1 MPLLLRDA
9 RTGDAHPLDP
19 ERALIG
25 RAEHADVRPGSGP
38 LLAALVV
45 RYPSGWAVHAL
56 SDNPPLVLNG
66 KPLALGKRAPLGH
79 DDVLEFGEVAYRVE
93 ADHRG
98 SAQHR
103 ALGDEGPTV
112 CHVTVRGPDGL
123 EECRVIDH
131 DILIGRLPVCHVSYP
146 DKRLSRVNAVL
157 AADAGTWYVHN
168 LAKGPIGQNRQRVE
182 YSSPLE

>member
-9 RTGDAHPLDP
+9 RTGETHRLDP

-25 RAEHADVRPGSGP
+25 TSDHADVRPKSGP

-45 RYPSGWAVHAL
+45 RYPTGWAIHSL
-56 SDNPPLVLNG
+56 TDHPPLVLNG
-66 KPLALGKRAPLGH
+66 KPLPFGRRSPLGH
-79 DDVLEFGEVAYRVE
+79 DDTLECGEVAYRVE

-98 SAQHR
+98 SAPHR
-103 ALGDEGPTV
+103 ALGDDTPTV

-131 DILIGRLPVCHVSYP
+131 
-146 DKRLSRVNAVL
+146 
-157 AADAGTWYVHN
+157 
-168 LAKGPIGQNRQRVE
+168 
-182 YSSPLE
+182 